1 MIIKE
6 LKKNKYNSNVENF
19 KLYDTDNYIE
29 NFQSNDAN
37 KWSDSD
43 DEIKLKTQGLNKTQK
58 NEVSDIVNQATESKV
73 RNMVS
78 NQKVMFEGPA
88 GPIGPPGPSGADFII
103 SGKLANKETTT
114 NNTTKNYV
122 VMRAQGEDDTGKAF
136 MEVNNPFTSTQYWYL
151 HKDGRLKSRF
161 DDKCLTA
168 KANSSKT
175 SDLYISECLP
185 DENINAINQKWEWE
199 PKTNRIISKNKEGN
213 SQFDRCISLSGPKID
228 ENTNLL
234 AGCSNNSC
242 DNTRKQFLQLKN
254 CNNSVKSDEIWGF
267 I

>member
-1 MIIKE
+1 MFT
-6 LKKNKYNSNVENF
+6 NSNSF
-19 KLYDTDNYIE
+19 SK
-29 NFQSNDAN
+29 
-37 KWSDSD
+37 
-43 DEIKLKTQGLNKTQK
+43 IKLAQVAKYKLWNLWLYLS
-58 NEVSDIVNQATESKV
+58 NILFV
-73 RNMVS
+73 RCLLIIIF
-78 NQKVMFEGPA
+78 K
-88 GPIGPPGPSGADFII
+88 IFI
-103 SGKLANKETTT
+103 N
-114 NNTTKNYV
+114 
-122 VMRAQGEDDTGKAF
+122 
-136 MEVNNPFTSTQYWYL
+136 
-151 HKDGRLKSRF
+151 
-161 DDKCLTA
+161 
-168 KANSSKT
+168 T